1 MLCWVAVAK
10 IWRYSSLSALIS
22 ALFAPC
28 FYALMNDWLWQTRL
42 DVLLSS
48 VVMTGL
54 LIFRHQD
61 NLRRLMAGQ
70 ESKIGQ

>member
-1 MLCWVAVAK
+1 
-10 IWRYSSLSALIS
+10 
-22 ALFAPC
+22 
-28 FYALMNDWLWQTRL
+28 LMNDWLWQTRL